1 MHFFEA
7 CSTVYDEISS
17 RAPLL
22 IGKLAAEQMLEP
34 FHSHPWP
41 RQHALALHRR
51 RSAYDDG
58 YVNTLFGAGL
68 EQERDLEHGH
78 SRAVPS
84 PLAQEIDLC
93 LYHHGVNDVLE
104 PSQSFGVAGHLL
116 CQQLPVDP
124 ILARHARKRGLDLL
138 NRLPLIEAMHASVG
152 IKHWNAAAGG
162 NTCSR
167 PTPHRHPAG
176 KTYHQ
181 HQAPPSVDAT
191 CALSSL
197 VTSGRIPNQRSK
209 PGTA

>member
-22 IGKLAAEQMLEP
+22 IGKLAGEQMLEL

-68 EQERDLEHGH
+68 EQEL
-78 SRAVPS
+78 
-84 PLAQEIDLC
+84 DLC
-93 LYHHGVNDVLE
+93 LYHHGVNDALE

-124 ILARHARKRGLDLL
+124 VLARHARKCGLDLL

-152 IKHWNAAAGG
+152 IKHWNAAAGEML
-162 NTCSR
+162 R
-167 PTPHRHPAG
+167 RRRLPHADAAG
-176 KTYHQ
+176 KTYDQ
-181 HQAPPSVDAT
+181 HQTPPSVDAT